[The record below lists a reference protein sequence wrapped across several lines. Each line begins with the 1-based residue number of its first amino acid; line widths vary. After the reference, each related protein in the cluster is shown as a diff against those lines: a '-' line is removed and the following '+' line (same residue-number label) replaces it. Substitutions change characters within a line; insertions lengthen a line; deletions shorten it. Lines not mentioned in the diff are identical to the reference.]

1 MIKPTGYYVLVEL
14 EPIEKDTKSQ
24 AGIILATSKDEDRY
38 RNAQCIG
45 TIIEFGPLAF
55 KGLQNG
61 CNTPEEWGVSVG
73 NKVEF
78 NSYDGKIPKSA
89 GGKDLRLI
97 VDQHIICKVAQ

>member
-14 EPIEKDTKSQ
+14 ESIEKDVKSD
-24 AGIILATSKDEDRY
+24 AGIILTTGKDEDRY

-45 TIIEFGPLAF
+45 TILAFGPMAF

-61 CNTPEEWGVSVG
+61 CNSPDDWGVEVG

-97 VDQHIICKVAQ
+97 IDQHIICKVDK